1 VTRAS
6 LQTISRLHWNLC
18 VGSWLR
24 KAVAWGGEGV
34 GAADGGCGKAVQCMV
49 CFEVVR
55 IEVGTK
61 LLLDA
66 WLVAIC
72 LKAMKIDVV
81 MLQSW
86 ICWYIHR
93 AVDANSGCD
102 HAALLSQ

>member
-1 VTRAS
+1 VR
-6 LQTISRLHWNLC
+6 
-18 VGSWLR
+18 
-24 KAVAWGGEGV
+24 
-34 GAADGGCGKAVQCMV
+34 AADGGCGKAVQRMV
-49 CFEVVR
+49 RFEVVR

-86 ICWYIHR
+86 ICGYIHHEVR
-93 AVDANSGCD
+93 ANSGCD
-102 HAALLSQ
+102 YAALLSQ